1 MIRTKDGVLNC
12 PIYWAAICPF
22 LHTIHSQKTL
32 DNANMTKLFGLVGFA
47 NLAAAAC
54 ISSGDET
61 TINNALKSGGAGAVV
76 QLCPSAVIT
85 VHNTVA
91 FTAANQE
98 LSTQGYP
105 TDSTRAIIRLQ
116 TTDQSISAVIRGGSL
131 SGIKLR
137 NIQIDGDRSGNGQIT
152 AQGTYIKFM
161 FIQSTSCQRSSS

>member
-1 MIRTKDGVLNC
+1 
-12 PIYWAAICPF
+12 
-22 LHTIHSQKTL
+22 
-32 DNANMTKLFGLVGFA
+32 MTRLFGLLGFA

-76 QLCPSAVIT
+76 QLCPGAVIT

-116 TTDQSISAVIRGGSL
+116 ATDQSISAIIQGRSL

-137 NIQIDGDRSGNGQIT
+137 NIQIDGNRSGNGQVI
-152 AQGTYIKFM
+152 AGGTYIKFK
-161 FIQSTSCQRSSS
+161 FAQSTAY

>member
-1 MIRTKDGVLNC
+1 MAR
-12 PIYWAAICPF
+12 F
-22 LHTIHSQKTL
+22 
-32 DNANMTKLFGLVGFA
+32 FGILGFV

-54 ISSGDET
+54 ISNGDET

-116 TTDQSISAVIRGGSL
+116 ATDQSISAVIRGGSL
-131 SGIKLR
+131 SGIRLR
-137 NIQIDGDRSGNGQIT
+137 NIQIDGNRSGNGQIT
-152 AQGTYIKFM
+152 TQGTTNLPLPGYVYSVLTI
-161 FIQSTSCQRSSS
+161 I